1 MKGEFEKQIKR
12 YDYDAILAYMDI
24 NEAMKTKWITHND
37 FLKLID
43 DAKKEFPFSSWLK
56 EDLEELKITI
66 KRSIKER
73 GHSVLDDEVSEEFIK
88 TLDAIVKWFGTK

>member
-43 DAKKEFPFSSWLK
+43 NAKKEFPRLTPQIPMSMIRVNDYIHNELEPWL
-56 EDLEELKITI
+56 E
-66 KRSIKER
+66 
-73 GHSVLDDEVSEEFIK
+73 
-88 TLDAIVKWFGTK
+88 KWFGGE